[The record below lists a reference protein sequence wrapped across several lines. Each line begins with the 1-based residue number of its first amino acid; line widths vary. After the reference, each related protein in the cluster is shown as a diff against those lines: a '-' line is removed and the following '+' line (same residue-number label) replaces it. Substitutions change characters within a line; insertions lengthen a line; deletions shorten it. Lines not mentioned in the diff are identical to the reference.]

1 MFDGFQEIGK
11 RASIDLALMP
21 IGAYDAPSGRQVHM
35 NPEEALDAFQMMGAQ
50 SMIPM
55 HHDTFPLGGEPLR
68 EPAERL
74 VKAAIER
81 QLEDRVR
88 LLSEGESAIY

>member
-1 MFDGFQEIGK
+1 
-11 RASIDLALMP
+11 
-21 IGAYDAPSGRQVHM
+21 M

-55 HHDTFPLGGEPLR
+55 HHDTFPLGGEPLH

-81 QLEDRVR
+81 QLENRVR
-88 LLSEGESAIY
+88 LLREGESALY